1 MEKGWLQKQLGIIIG
16 VVVCVCVFALLHY
29 DSVLDTEKVDVDK
42 RLYHVGVILDSSIM
56 DRGWNQAHYEGFLAA
71 TRELGV
77 QIHYKDYISDDQV
90 EQAGEELIAEG
101 CREIFGTSFGYGEG
115 MKALADKHPDIY
127 FFHGSGVEKKE
138 NMSNYFGRMYQAR
151 YLSGVVA
158 GLCTKTNHV
167 GYVAAI
173 PIVEVIRGINA
184 FTLGVRSVNPE
195 AVVHVRWSGS
205 WDDSNKEKEVANRLL
220 DEFPID
226 LITYHQNSDVI
237 SFEADKRGVRSVGY
251 HYDNV
256 GEHNGSMVTA
266 AVWNWKKLY
275 IKLIKDC
282 IDGRFHSRQYYLGMD
297 DQVVDIAPVF
307 DGVLNEEQKQVVQSA
322 RQRLA
327 EGNWDVFYGPV
338 YDQSGTRR
346 IREGETVSDNV
357 LLYDMNWLVQGTEGN
372 ISDGNE

>member
-1 MEKGWLQKQLGIIIG
+1 MKMKK
-16 VVVCVCVFALLHY
+16 VVAMV
-29 DSVLDTEKVDVDK
+29 S
-42 RLYHVGVILDSSIM
+42 
-56 DRGWNQAHYEGFLAA
+56 
-71 TRELGV
+71 
-77 QIHYKDYISDDQV
+77 
-90 EQAGEELIAEG
+90 
-101 CREIFGTSFGYGEG
+101 
-115 MKALADKHPDIY
+115 ALA
-127 FFHGSGVEKKE
+127 
-138 NMSNYFGRMYQAR
+138 M
-151 YLSGVVA
+151 VA

-237 SFEADKRGVRSVGY
+237 SFEAAKRGIRSVGY

-307 DGVLNEEQKQVVQSA
+307 DGVLNEEQKQIVQAA
-322 RQRLA
+322 RQRLV

-338 YDQSGTRR
+338 YDQGGNRR
-346 IREGETVSDNV
+346 IREGETLSDKG
-357 LLYDMNWLVQGTEGN
+357 LLHDMNWLVQGTEGK
-372 ISDGNE
+372 IGDGNE

>member
-1 MEKGWLQKQLGIIIG
+1 M
-16 VVVCVCVFALLHY
+16 
-29 DSVLDTEKVDVDK
+29 
-42 RLYHVGVILDSSIM
+42 
-56 DRGWNQAHYEGFLAA
+56 
-71 TRELGV
+71 
-77 QIHYKDYISDDQV
+77 
-90 EQAGEELIAEG
+90 
-101 CREIFGTSFGYGEG
+101 
-115 MKALADKHPDIY
+115 
-127 FFHGSGVEKKE
+127 
-138 NMSNYFGRMYQAR
+138 
-151 YLSGVVA
+151 
-158 GLCTKTNHV
+158 
-167 GYVAAI
+167 
-173 PIVEVIRGINA
+173 
-184 FTLGVRSVNPE
+184 
-195 AVVHVRWSGS
+195 HVRWSGS

-237 SFEADKRGVRSVGY
+237 SFEAAKRGIRSVGY

-346 IREGETVSDNV
+346 IRDGETLSDKG
-357 LLYDMNWLVQGTEGN
+357 LLHDMNWLVQGTEGK
-372 ISDGNE
+372 IGDGNE